1 MEKTVMPSGKILIVD
16 DDQIILDVLARR
28 TVSFGF
34 DVSVSSDGEEAVAKL
49 QEDSNF
55 KVVLTDIKM
64 PRMDGIELVKYIRQN
79 HPEIKVIVMTGFRDE
94 YSEEDVLKAGAVD
107 YIEKPFLKDELQEK
121 LLKVIKD

>member
-34 DVSVSSDGEEAVAKL
+34 DVSISSDGKEAVEKL

-121 LLKVIKD
+121 LLKVIKG

>member
-1 MEKTVMPSGKILIVD
+1 MSSGKILIVD

-34 DVSVSSDGEEAVAKL
+34 DVTISSDGEDAVAKL
-49 QEDSNF
+49 QEDGDF

-79 HPEIKVIVMTGFRDE
+79 YPEIKVIVMTGFRDE

-121 LLKVIKD
+121 LFKVIKG